1 MTGGWGLVCKSA
13 ACPVSQNSGPLESAH
28 AGFQKDIK
36 GSLRTGGLPIGHT
49 YVPEDNNSW
58 LWDPLGPWTG
68 PAPLCYNA
76 LDPRTLTG
84 RGKNTADEPREGAY
98 RMAERG
104 KRPFNPKAH
113 AAVYGAALL
122 YLGYLLARLIADAVN
137 GGPSAPSPLILGVGL
152 AVLGIAFVVVAVLT
166 WRMFHMKVDDKD
178 GESDREE

>member
-1 MTGGWGLVCKSA
+1 
-13 ACPVSQNSGPLESAH
+13 
-28 AGFQKDIK
+28 
-36 GSLRTGGLPIGHT
+36 
-49 YVPEDNNSW
+49 
-58 LWDPLGPWTG
+58 
-68 PAPLCYNA
+68 
-76 LDPRTLTG
+76 
-84 RGKNTADEPREGAY
+84 
-98 RMAERG
+98 MAERG